1 MKSYYIHMI
10 RHGAISPTLQGRY
23 IGTTDVELSEEGKEA
38 LRHLDK
44 TLDYPYAKVVFT
56 SPLKRCVQTAK
67 ILYPDIQP
75 LVIDQLA
82 ECHFGEWENKSADE
96 LKGNEDFSKWLA
108 GDSEI
113 KPPRGE
119 RSADFTRRICMMFE
133 SIVNGLMQ
141 TGTTDAS
148 IITHGGVMNMLLAV
162 YGLPQAKPF
171 EWACDSGYG
180 YSLRITPAL
189 WMRDKVAEVYQQIP
203 LKRDREDD
211 KEIKLNL

>member
-23 IGTTDVELSEEGKEA
+23 IGTTDVELSESGKKA
-38 LRHLDK
+38 LRQLDAEM
-44 TLDYPYAKVVFT
+44 DYPYAKVIFS

-67 ILYPDIQP
+67 ILYPSIQP
-75 LVIDQLA
+75 LVIDQLM
-82 ECHFGEWENKSADE
+82 ECNFGEWENKTADE
-96 LKGNEDFSKWLA
+96 LKGNEDFAKWLA

-113 KPPRGE
+113 TPPRGE
-119 RSADFTRRICMMFE
+119 STADFTRRICVMFE
-133 SIVNGLMQ
+133 SIVNGLIQ
-141 TGTTDAS
+141 TGTTDAA

-171 EWACDSGYG
+171 DWACDCGYG

-189 WMRDKVAEVYQQIP
+189 WMRDKVCEVCQRIP
-203 LKRDREDD
+203 LLRDEE
-211 KEIKLNL
+211 KE